1 VRLSRFFFILILIF
15 ATIAADAAVKSTAA
29 ASKSA
34 AVKTSDSVTIEG
46 VRTGRN
52 ANKTRIVIDFNRP
65 ADFRVFTM
73 ANPWRLVVDVPP
85 AKWKVANTKSMND
98 SLLKKYR
105 SGDLDDGLMRIIFD
119 MKKAAVIDSVFTL
132 PKDGYNRD
140 RLVIDL
146 QPSSQNLFEAN
157 VKKIFGNADI
167 RSSVKTTK
175 KTSSQMAQSNN
186 DYVRNV
192 TALPSRKPSRL
203 SDDTSVADEQDNRP
217 APSSRKKG
225 GKYVIVLDAG
235 HGGDDPGAIS
245 GHGYRE
251 KDITLALAREVR
263 RQMQE
268 TGRYRVVL
276 TRDADKYIKLYQRVD
291 ISREKNADL
300 FISLHADKF
309 ERTEVRGASIYTL
322 SSKSS
327 DAETERLAEQENN
340 AGVVAGVDL
349 SSESHD
355 VAGILL
361 DLAMREKMNESNL
374 LAKFIVNA
382 FSRESIRLL
391 PNSHRSAGFAVL
403 KAPDVPAVLI
413 EAGFLSNAEEAKLL
427 KSAHFQSKIA
437 SAIVM
442 GVDAY
447 FRKIEALQKQ

>member
-1 VRLSRFFFILILIF
+1 M
-15 ATIAADAAVKSTAA
+15 KPAA
-29 ASKSA
+29 AETVA
-34 AVKTSDSVTIEG
+34 IEG
-46 VRTGRN
+46 IRTGRN
-52 ANKTRIVIDFNRP
+52 ANKTRVVLDFDRP

-73 ANPWRLVVDVPP
+73 GNPWRLVVDVPP
-85 AKWKVANTKSMND
+85 AKWKVANTKGMND

-105 SGDLDDGLMRIIFD
+105 SGDLDDGLMRIVFD
-119 MKKAAVIDSVFTL
+119 LKKPAVIDSVFTL

-157 VKKIFGNADI
+157 SKKIFGNADI
-167 RSSVKTTK
+167 RNSLKPAK
-175 KTSSQMAQSNN
+175 KTSSKMAQDNN
-186 DYVRNV
+186 DYVRNITV
-192 TALPSRKPSRL
+192 LPSRKPSRTAGG
-203 SDDTSVADEQDNRP
+203 SP
-217 APSSRKKG
+217 ATKTGSAYVPAAQKKN

-235 HGGDDPGAIS
+235 HGGGDPGAIS

-251 KDITLALAREVR
+251 KDITLALAKEVR

-268 TGRYRVVL
+268 TGRYHVVL
-276 TRDADKYIKLYQRVD
+276 TREDDTYVKLYRRVD

-309 ERTEVRGASIYTL
+309 ERTSVRGASIYTL

-349 SSESHD
+349 STESHD

-382 FSRESIRLL
+382 FSRENIRLL

-413 EAGFLSNAEEAKLL
+413 EAGFLSNVEEAKLL
-427 KSAHFQSKIA
+427 KSAQFQSKIA
-437 SAIVM
+437 AAIVR